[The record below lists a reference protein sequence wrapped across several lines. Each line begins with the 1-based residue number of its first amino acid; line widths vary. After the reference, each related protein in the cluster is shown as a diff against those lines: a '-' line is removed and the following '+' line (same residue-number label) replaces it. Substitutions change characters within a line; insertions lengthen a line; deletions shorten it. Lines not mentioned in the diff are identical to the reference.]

1 MGTGISSWLL
11 VLASID
17 KFITIVFP
25 NLKKLNTNVEILI
38 LVVFNLVYLSP
49 YAILCENNL
58 MMKQYCNGTNI
69 NETLKSPTTNGTN
82 ITLTIECPY
91 PEFYKYIELV
101 ISILIPFIAML
112 IFTSLLV
119 RVIFQT
125 RLKILNVNNR
135 RDRNRLKKD
144 IQFAITNISLNVL
157 FICLDLPYFIIRIL
171 KMSTDILNNFHS
183 FSFCMS
189 FYILFITNSIFRH
202 EILKMFGLKKT
213 GPRIKNTNQT
223 NSCDRNA
230 IELTVF

>member
-17 KFITIVFP
+17 KFISIVFP
-25 NLKKLNTNVEILI
+25 KLKRLNKNAEILFF
-38 LVVFNLVYLSP
+38 VVFNLVYLSP
-49 YAILCENNL
+49 LAIFCELWTN
-58 MMKQYCNGTNI
+58 QYYNGTNI

-82 ITLTIECPY
+82 ITLTIECQY
-91 PEFYKYIELV
+91 PEFYINIELV

-119 RVIFQT
+119 RVIFKT

>member
-17 KFITIVFP
+17 KFISIVFP
-25 NLKKLNTNVEILI
+25 KLKRLNKNAEILFF
-38 LVVFNLVYLSP
+38 VVFNLVYLSP
-49 YAILCENNL
+49 LAIFCELWTN
-58 MMKQYCNGTNI
+58 QYYNGTNI

-157 FICLDLPYFIIRIL
+157 FICLDLPFFILFIL
-171 KMSTDILNNFHS
+171 KMSTDILNIFHS
-183 FSFCMS
+183 FSFCMN

-202 EILKMFGLKKT
+202 EILKMFGLKKKQ
-213 GPRIKNTNQT
+213 PKINNKNQINR
-223 NSCDRNA
+223 CDRNV
-230 IELTVF
+230 IELTVL